1 MEILLAIVWYL
12 ALIMPGNY
20 YTMENI
26 YDIGLDNRTS
36 VEYIANNHLS
46 EAVDFYDTFNPE
58 DNGVLLPAYWDK
70 EPVDHTDESLIDPWD
85 DDIRRDPNDT
95 TKKLKNRK

>member
-20 YTMENI
+20 YTMDNI
-26 YDIGLDNRTS
+26 YDIGLNNRTS
-36 VEYIANNHLS
+36 VEYVANNNLS
-46 EAVDFYDTFNPE
+46 QAMDFYNTYDPE
-58 DNGVLLPAYWDK
+58 ANGVGLPAYWDK
-70 EPVDHTDESLIDPWD
+70 EPVDHTDESLNNPWD

-95 TKKLKNRK
+95 TKRLKNKK

>member
-20 YTMENI
+20 YTMDNI

-36 VEYIANNHLS
+36 VEYVANNNLS
-46 EAVDFYDTFNPE
+46 QAMDFYNTYDPE
-58 DNGVLLPAYWDK
+58 ANGVGLPAYWDK
-70 EPVDHTDESLIDPWD
+70 EPVDHTDESLNNPWD

-95 TKKLKNRK
+95 TKRLKNKK